1 MASILPEL
9 IIGPLLV
16 GGSTLAAR
24 RWGSAVGGLV
34 SAFPA
39 VVGPVLLIV
48 AQERGERFA
57 ARAADGT
64 LLGLVA
70 LSGFVL
76 VYARLAVRARWG
88 PSLLAGWAC
97 AAAAA
102 TLVGWVAP
110 GGGVA
115 AGAALATGSL
125 TLAYIAMPRARRG
138 PDAAGSATN
147 DDLVLRMALTALL
160 VACLATAAILVG
172 PLIGGML
179 TALPVLAS
187 VLAVFT
193 HRRGGPD
200 ALVAL
205 LRGLLV
211 GMSGFVGFCAV
222 VALLIVP
229 LGVGPAFAAA
239 TVAAVGLQALGLE
252 RRPRPLAT

>member
-1 MASILPEL
+1 MPTLLPEL
-9 IIGPLLV
+9 IIAPLLV
-16 GGSTLAAR
+16 GAATLAAR
-24 RWGSAVGGLV
+24 RWGSRVAGLV

-48 AQERGERFA
+48 AQERGTQFA
-57 ARAADGT
+57 ARAANGT

-76 VYARLAVRARWG
+76 VYARVAVRARWG
-88 PSLLAGWAC
+88 SSLLAGWVCAVAC
-97 AAAAA
+97 GALVAWLVPGHGLLTGLVLASGSLALAYLAMPDVHAAS
-102 TLVGWVAP
+102 
-110 GGGVA
+110 
-115 AGAALATGSL
+115 AGAT
-125 TLAYIAMPRARRG
+125 ARG
-138 PDAAGSATN
+138 

-160 VACLATAAILVG
+160 VASLAATALLVG

-193 HRRGGPD
+193 HRRAGPD

-205 LRGLLV
+205 LRGMVV

-229 LGVGPAFAAA
+229 LGIGPAFAVA
-239 TVAAVGLQALGLE
+239 TLTALGLQVLGLE
-252 RRPRPLAT
+252 WRARPLAV